1 MIPTAAAT
9 QPIVSLD
16 GVRADVGGRYD
27 ASLEDASLTLHPGEL
42 AIVYI
47 DPEHPRTPIADL
59 LCGIIEP
66 DRGRVRYGGVA
77 WADRSASD
85 ASRMRGCI
93 GRVFEG
99 GGWVNNISVADNV
112 TLAAR
117 HHGTHNE
124 RAAYEDAA
132 EWARRFDLPGLPV
145 RPVHQTLQRDL
156 RRAACVRAFM
166 GERDLLVLERPTRGV
181 FAELMP
187 PLVNAVR
194 DVRDGGCAVVWTTS
208 DETVFTS
215 RSIRPTQCFR
225 MYGNRLIP
233 LEESSL

>member
-1 MIPTAAAT
+1 MPTTSAAN
-9 QPIVSLD
+9 PIVSFD

-27 ASLEDASLTLHPGEL
+27 AGLEDASLSLHPGEL
-42 AIVYI
+42 AIVYV

-59 LCGIIEP
+59 LSGIVEP
-66 DRGRVRYGGVA
+66 ARGGVRYGGVA
-77 WADRSASD
+77 WRDRSAQD
-85 ASRMRGCI
+85 ACRVRGRI

-112 TLAAR
+112 TLASR
-117 HHGTHNE
+117 HHGTHDE
-124 RAAYEDAA
+124 HGAYEDAA
-132 EWARRFDLPGLPV
+132 EWACRFDLPGLPV

-187 PLVNAVR
+187 QLVNAVR
-194 DVRDGGCAVVWTTS
+194 NARAKDCAVVWITS
-208 DETVFTS
+208 DETVFNS
-215 RSIRPTQCFR
+215 RSIRPTVRMR
-225 MYGNRLIP
+225 MYGNRLTP
-233 LEESSL
+233 LAESAP